1 MSLLEIIMGIVLLLS
16 FVSLRIRSRRTV
28 CRRLLQVQAR
38 IHFTVS
44 TRADQRKQYL
54 IRLQELFRLFFSSLC
69 SLSTSYRFSQTSNPK
84 PRDYVMGL
92 FVHNTDTAFPAAEPA
107 VQCRRKEK
115 KWYGDSTDFVNL
127 YSDV

>member
-1 MSLLEIIMGIVLLLS
+1 MSLLEIIMGIVILVLS
-16 FVSLRIRSRRTV
+16 VVTVIVCRRTV

-92 FVHNTDTAFPAAEPA
+92 IVHNTDTAFP
-107 VQCRRKEK
+107 C
-115 KWYGDSTDFVNL
+115 G
-127 YSDV
+127 